1 MWWKWYSKLSV
12 KVQINT
18 ALLKSNLAMCIQNH
32 KDILYTLYYMLYVN
46 YSTILKLQLKKY
58 SYS

>member
-1 MWWKWYSKLSV
+1 MKMILEVV

-32 KDILYTLYYMLYVN
+32 KNILYTLYYMLYVN
-46 YSTILKLQLKKY
+46 YSTIF
-58 SYS
+58 